1 MTLLYIIAALQ
12 VLDILTTYLC
22 LTSGKGFEANKLL
35 AKLFDKIGLMPGLL
49 LVKGAFIALLWI
61 TAPLILIEVLYAITV
76 LYVWVVYNNFKV
88 FTR

>member
-35 AKLFDKIGLMPGLL
+35 AKLFDKMGLLPGLL

-61 TAPLILIEVLYAITV
+61 TAPLAPVEVLYVITAG
-76 LYVWVVYNNFKV
+76 YTWVVYNNLKV
-88 FTR
+88 L